1 MKRLRRP
8 LYLLFLVLYVAN
20 VASELQVATQMVVT
34 VRGSYCV
41 VDSYV

>member
-8 LYLLFLVLYVAN
+8 LYLLFLVPYVAN
-20 VASELQVATQMVVT
+20 VASELQVAIQVVVT